1 MLTSGEKG
9 ILFLL
14 ANNKSKMS
22 KLRLVKLMFLIS
34 KRIPLYY
41 FVPYKYGP
49 FSFQLYHD
57 LSRLEKDGFVSI
69 DDDSVRLAKTD
80 LPSVDPKI
88 KNIVRMN
95 SERFSALDDKMLL
108 DYIYEEHP
116 EYTIFSQYMK
126 KMDYDRN
133 SSGIV
138 TIGYEGKTIDRFLYE
153 LIKNKIGIVADV
165 RRNAYSMKFGFQRN
179 KLKSYLEKIGIDYIH
194 MPELGIPSD
203 SRKNLNTYEDYQ
215 ALFTG
220 YRQDI
225 ETKLDSLERIK
236 LIGQNKKVSLMC
248 FEKDAKYCHRGVIAE
263 RLRESGVE
271 VIDLGPGK
279 RNECW

>member
-14 ANNKSKMS
+14 MNNKSKMS
-22 KLRLVKLMFLIS
+22 KLRLVKLMFLVS

-57 LSRLEKDGFVSI
+57 LSRLEKNGFVSI
-69 DDDSVRLAKTD
+69 DDDSVHLVKTD
-80 LPSVDPKI
+80 LPSVDHKT

-95 SERFSALDDKMLL
+95 SDRFSDLDDKNLL
-108 DYIYEEHP
+108 DYIYEKHP

-138 TIGYEGKTIDRFLYE
+138 TIGYEGKTIDKFLYE

-179 KLKSYLEKIGIDYIH
+179 KLESYLEKIGIDYIH

-215 ALFTG
+215 ALFIG
-220 YRQDI
+220 YRKDI
-225 ETKLDSLERIK
+225 ETKLDCLERIK
-236 LIGQNKKVSLMC
+236 SISQNKKVSLMC
-248 FEKDAKYCHRGVIAE
+248 FEKDVKYCHRGVIAE

-271 VIDLGPGK
+271 VIDL
-279 RNECW
+279 

>member
-14 ANNKSKMS
+14 NNNKGEMS

-69 DDDSVRLAKTD
+69 DDDSVHLAKTD
-80 LPSVDPKI
+80 LPVIDPKI

-95 SERFSALDDKMLL
+95 LEKFSALDDKMLL

-116 EYTIFSQYMK
+116 EYTIFSQYRK
-126 KMDYDRN
+126 KMEYDRN

-138 TIGYEGKTIDRFLYE
+138 TIGYEGKTIDKFLYE
-153 LIKNKIGIVADV
+153 LIKNKIGVVADV
-165 RRNAYSMKFGFQRN
+165 RENAYSMKFGFQRN

-194 MPELGIPSD
+194 MPELGIPGD

-215 ALFTG
+215 ALFAD
-220 YRQDI
+220 YRQEI
-225 ETKLDSLERIK
+225 ETKMDLLERIK
-236 LIGQNKKVSLMC
+236 SISQNKKVSLMC
-248 FEKDAKYCHRGVIAE
+248 FEKDVKYCHRGVIAK
-263 RLRESGVE
+263 RLREIGVE
-271 VIDLGPGK
+271 VIDL
-279 RNECW
+279 

>member
-1 MLTSGEKG
+1 MLTNGEKG

-69 DDDSVRLAKTD
+69 DDDSVRLVKTD
-80 LPSVDPKI
+80 LPSVDHKI
-88 KNIVRMN
+88 KNIVRMD
-95 SERFSALDDKMLL
+95 SEKYSALDDKMLL

-138 TIGYEGKTIDRFLYE
+138 TIGYEGKTIDKFLYE

-179 KLKSYLEKIGIDYIH
+179 KLESYLQKISIDYIH
-194 MPELGIPSD
+194 MPELGIPSS
-203 SRKNLNTYEDYQ
+203 SRKNLNTYEDYKI
-215 ALFTG
+215 LFAG

-248 FEKDAKYCHRGVIAE
+248 FEKDVKYCHRGVIAE

-271 VIDLGPGK
+271 VIDL
-279 RNECW
+279 

>member
-14 ANNKSKMS
+14 INNKSRMS

-69 DDDSVRLAKTD
+69 DDDSVHLLKAD
-80 LPSVDPKI
+80 IPSVDQKI

-95 SERFSALDDKMLL
+95 SEKYSALDDKMLL

-153 LIKNKIGIVADV
+153 LIKNKIGVVADV

-179 KLKSYLEKIGIDYIH
+179 KLESYLEKIGIDYIH

-215 ALFTG
+215 ALFAG

-248 FEKDAKYCHRGVIAE
+248 FEKDVKYCHRGVIAK

-271 VIDLGPGK
+271 VIDL
-279 RNECW
+279 

>member
-9 ILFLL
+9 IIYILN
-14 ANNKSKMS
+14 NNKSKMS
-22 KLRLVKLMFLIS
+22 KLRLVKLMFLVS

-57 LSRLEKDGFVSI
+57 LSRLERDGFVSI
-69 DDDSVRLAKTD
+69 DDDSVHLVKTE
-80 LPSVDPKI
+80 LPSVDLKI
-88 KNIVRMN
+88 KNIIRMN
-95 SERFSALDDKMLL
+95 SERFSALDDKALL

-116 EYTIFSQYMK
+116 EFTIFSRYQKRME
-126 KMDYDRN
+126 YDRN

-138 TIGYEGKTIDRFLYE
+138 TIGYEGKTIDKFLYE

-165 RRNAYSMKFGFQRN
+165 RKNAYSMKFGFQRN

-203 SRKNLNTYEDYQ
+203 SRKNLNSYEDYQ
-215 ALFTG
+215 TLFAG
-220 YRQDI
+220 YRQEI
-225 ETKLDSLERIK
+225 ETKLDCLERIK
-236 LIGQNKKVSLMC
+236 SISQNKKVSLMC
-248 FEKDAKYCHRGVIAE
+248 FEKDVKYCHRGVIAE
-263 RLRESGVE
+263 RLRENGVE
-271 VIDLGPGK
+271 VIDL
-279 RNECW
+279 

>member
-1 MLTSGEKG
+1 MLTSGEKC
-9 ILFLL
+9 IIYLL
-14 ANNKSKMS
+14 NNNKSKLS
-22 KLRLVKLMFLIS
+22 KLRLVKLMFLVS

-57 LSRLEKDGFVSI
+57 LSHLERDGFISI
-69 DDDSVRLAKTD
+69 DNDSVLLVKNE
-80 LPSVDPKI
+80 LPSLDLKI

-95 SERFSALDDKMLL
+95 SERFSALDDKALL

-116 EYTIFSQYMK
+116 EFTIFSQYKK
-126 KMDYDRN
+126 KMEYDRN

-138 TIGYEGKTIDRFLYE
+138 TIGYEGKTIDKFLYE

-165 RRNAYSMKFGFQRN
+165 RRNAYSMKFGFHRN

-203 SRKNLNTYEDYQ
+203 SRKNLNSYEDYQ
-215 ALFTG
+215 ALFVG
-220 YRQDI
+220 YRQEI
-225 ETKLDSLERIK
+225 ETKMDYLEKIK
-236 LIGQNKKVSLMC
+236 SISQNKKVSLMC
-248 FEKDAKYCHRGVIAE
+248 FEKDVKCCHRGVIAE
-263 RLRESGVE
+263 WLRESGVE
-271 VIDLGPGK
+271 VIDL
-279 RNECW
+279 

>member
-1 MLTSGEKG
+1 MYPYEATNYADKRRKG
-9 ILFLL
+9 HSLSF
-14 ANNKSKMS
+14 NQYKSKMS

-69 DDDSVRLAKTD
+69 DDDSVHLLKAD
-80 LPSVDPKI
+80 IPSVDHKI

-95 SERFSALDDKMLL
+95 SEKYSALDDKMLL

-138 TIGYEGKTIDRFLYE
+138 TIGYEGKTIDKFLYE

-179 KLKSYLEKIGIDYIH
+179 KLESYLEKIGIDYIH
-194 MPELGIPSD
+194 MPELGIPSS
-203 SRKNLNTYEDYQ
+203 SRKNLNTDEDYQ
-215 ALFTG
+215 ALFAS

-225 ETKLDSLERIK
+225 EIKLDSLERIK

-248 FEKDAKYCHRGVIAE
+248 FEKDVKYCHRGVIAE

-271 VIDLGPGK
+271 VIDL
-279 RNECW
+279 

>member
-9 ILFLL
+9 IIYLL
-14 ANNKSKMS
+14 NNNKNNMS
-22 KLRLVKLMFLIS
+22 KLRLVKLMFLVS

-57 LSRLEKDGFVSI
+57 LSHLQREGFVSI
-69 DDDSVRLAKTD
+69 DDDSVHLLTAE
-80 LPSVDPKI
+80 LPSLDLKI
-88 KNIVRMN
+88 KNVVRMN

-116 EYTIFSQYMK
+116 EFTIFSQYKK
-126 KMDYDRN
+126 KMEYDRN

-138 TIGYEGKTIDRFLYE
+138 TIGYEGKTIDKFLYE

-165 RRNAYSMKFGFQRN
+165 RRNAYSMKFGFHRN
-179 KLKSYLEKIGIDYIH
+179 KLKSYLEKMGIDYIH

-203 SRKNLNTYEDYQ
+203 SRKSLNSYEDYQ
-215 ALFTG
+215 ALFAS
-220 YRQDI
+220 YRQEI
-225 ETKLDSLERIK
+225 ETKMDYLERIK
-236 LIGQNKKVSLMC
+236 SISQNKKVSLMC
-248 FEKDAKYCHRGVIAE
+248 FEKDVKYCHRGVIAE

-271 VIDLGPGK
+271 VIDL
-279 RNECW
+279 

>member
-14 ANNKSKMS
+14 TNNKSKMS

-69 DDDSVRLAKTD
+69 EDDSVSLVKTD
-80 LPSVDPKI
+80 LPSVDHKI

-95 SERFSALDDKMLL
+95 SEKYSALDDKMLL

-138 TIGYEGKTIDRFLYE
+138 TIGYEGKTIDKFLYE

-179 KLKSYLEKIGIDYIH
+179 KLESYLEKIGIDYIH
-194 MPELGIPSD
+194 MPELGIPSS

-215 ALFTG
+215 ALFVS

-225 ETKLDSLERIK
+225 ETKLESLERIK
-236 LIGQNKKVSLMC
+236 LISQNKKVSLMC
-248 FEKDAKYCHRGVIAE
+248 FEKDVKYCHRGIIAE

-271 VIDLGPGK
+271 VIDL
-279 RNECW
+279 

>member
-9 ILFLL
+9 IIYLL
-14 ANNKSKMS
+14 NNNKSKMS
-22 KLRLVKLMFLIS
+22 KLRLVKLMFLVS

-69 DDDSVRLAKTD
+69 DDDSVRLVKTD
-80 LPSVDPKI
+80 LPSIDHKI

-95 SERFSALDDKMLL
+95 SERFSALDDKALL

-116 EYTIFSQYMK
+116 EFTIFSQYK
-126 KMDYDRN
+126 KRMEYDRN
-133 SSGIV
+133 TSGIV
-138 TIGYEGKTIDRFLYE
+138 TIGYEGKTIDKFLYE

-165 RRNAYSMKFGFQRN
+165 RKNAYSMKFGFQRN

-203 SRKNLNTYEDYQ
+203 SRKNLDSYEDYQ
-215 ALFTG
+215 ALFAS
-220 YRQDI
+220 YRQEI
-225 ETKLDSLERIK
+225 ETKMDYLERIK
-236 LIGQNKKVSLMC
+236 SISQNKKLSLMC
-248 FEKDAKYCHRGVIAE
+248 FEKDVKYCHRGVIAE
-263 RLRESGVE
+263 KLRESGVE
-271 VIDLGPGK
+271 VIDL
-279 RNECW
+279 

>member
-9 ILFLL
+9 IIYILN
-14 ANNKSKMS
+14 NNKSKMS
-22 KLRLVKLMFLIS
+22 KLRLVKLMFLVS

-57 LSRLEKDGFVSI
+57 LSRLERDGFVSI
-69 DDDSVRLAKTD
+69 DDDSVHLLKTE
-80 LPSVDPKI
+80 LPSLDLKI

-95 SERFSALDDKMLL
+95 SERFSALDDKALL
-108 DYIYEEHP
+108 DYVYEEHP
-116 EYTIFSQYMK
+116 EFTIFSQYQKRME
-126 KMDYDRN
+126 YDRN

-138 TIGYEGKTIDRFLYE
+138 TIGYEGKTIDKFLYE

-165 RRNAYSMKFGFQRN
+165 RKNAYSMKFGFQRN

-203 SRKNLNTYEDYQ
+203 SRKNLNSYEDYQ
-215 ALFTG
+215 TLFAG
-220 YRQDI
+220 YRQEI
-225 ETKLDSLERIK
+225 ETKLDCLERIK
-236 LIGQNKKVSLMC
+236 SISQNKKVSLMC
-248 FEKDAKYCHRGVIAE
+248 FEKDVKFCHRGVIAE
-263 RLRESGVE
+263 RLRENGVE
-271 VIDLGPGK
+271 VIDL
-279 RNECW
+279 

>member
-14 ANNKSKMS
+14 MNNKSNMS
-22 KLRLVKLMFLIS
+22 KLRLVKLMFLVS

-57 LSRLEKDGFVSI
+57 LSRLEKDGYVSI
-69 DDDSVRLAKTD
+69 DDDSVHLLKTD
-80 LPSVDPKI
+80 FPSIDPKI
-88 KNIVRMN
+88 KNVVRMN
-95 SERFSALDDKMLL
+95 SERFSPFDDKMLL
-108 DYIYEEHP
+108 DYIYEANP
-116 EYTIFSQYMK
+116 EYTIFSQYRK

-138 TIGYEGKTIDRFLYE
+138 TIGYEGKTIDKFLYE

-165 RRNAYSMKFGFQRN
+165 RKNAYSMKFGFQRN

-203 SRKNLNTYEDYQ
+203 SRKNLNSYEDYQ
-215 ALFTG
+215 TLFAG
-220 YRQDI
+220 YRQEI
-225 ETKLDSLERIK
+225 ETKLDCLERIK
-236 LIGQNKKVSLMC
+236 SISKNKKVSLMC
-248 FEKDAKYCHRGVIAE
+248 FEKDVKYCHRGVIGQ

-271 VIDLGPGK
+271 VIDL
-279 RNECW
+279 